1 MALNLS
7 GTSGITGAGIG
18 TIGPSGANVT
28 GVVTCTSVVS
38 SGAVSGTTGTFTS
51 NVAVTGVSTFTGDV
65 SFAGASY
72 NAMWDKSKN
81 ALVLNDNTQL
91 NFGTN
96 EDGDIYHDDDN
107 MIINNAKGKLMVRS
121 ASINIAGTSN
131 QKHIVSNTGVGVT
144 LFYNNSAR
152 FETTLEGTKTTG
164 VTTVTESG
172 TGNGMGCISAATVS
186 GGGNAG
192 YGFKTNDANRFAVTT
207 IGSAGAESLRVYD
220 DNNNAERLRV
230 DPSGRVLLNTTTEG
244 NESADDLTISSIS
257 GSGGITIRTG
267 DSSNGNVFFSDNTSG
282 AGEYSGFVQ
291 YAHTSDE
298 LILGANTDSIVKIH
312 DEHFNIYAKEGTLR
326 MNFGFTNALGGEL
339 SLYDDTG
346 SQKTRIT
353 GSTDTNHFFNNGGN
367 VLINSTSSAGT
378 GYAFES
384 YSSGAYNILAK
395 STDGNGGYHN
405 FTGQGST
412 GTITSYITHNGRG
425 YFEDGVQF
433 DTNGESLDS
442 YEEGTWTPT
451 IAFGGGTTGITYN
464 HQSGSTY
471 TKIGR
476 MVHIR
481 SYIMLSSKGSDTGNL
496 TMHGLPFNSSNLSG
510 GYTVLASWHTSME
523 IPGYKNIQCYIDT
536 NSTTIR
542 VHYYNESNGDASN
555 VTNTMVNNNTE
566 IMIAGSYVTSA

>member
-1 MALNLS
+1 D
-7 GTSGITGAGIG
+7 
-18 TIGPSGANVT
+18 
-28 GVVTCTSVVS
+28 VV
-38 SGAVSGTTGTFTS
+38 
-51 NVAVTGVSTFTGDV
+51 GVSTFAGRMNVNSSALFNEGLRVTAGVTTISGTSTFSDDV
-65 SFAGASY
+65 TFSGATSGRDVF
-72 NAMWDKSKN
+72 WDKSANTLLVKDN
-81 ALVLNDNTQL
+81 AFLNIGSGNDLQ
-91 NFGTN
+91 
-96 EDGDIYHDDDN
+96 IYHNSSNNHSYLSEQGGGSLVVLADDFYVQDTSTN
-107 MIINNAKGKLMVRS
+107 TMIKGTEGGNVELS
-121 ASINIAGTSN
+121 YNGT
-131 QKHIVSNTGVGVT
+131 KK
-144 LFYNNSAR
+144 

-267 DSSNGNVFFSDNTSG
+267 DTSNGNVFFSDNTSG

-291 YAHTSDE
+291 YAHPSDE
-298 LILGANTDSIVKIH
+298 LILGAGTDSIVKIH

-326 MNFGFTNALGGEL
+326 MNFGFTNSNGGEL

-433 DTNGESLDS
+433 DTNGETLDS

-451 IAFGGGTTGITYN
+451 IAFGGG
-464 HQSGSTY
+464 
-471 TKIGR
+471 
-476 MVHIR
+476 
-481 SYIMLSSKGSDTGNL
+481 
-496 TMHGLPFNSSNLSG
+496 
-510 GYTVLASWHTSME
+510 
-523 IPGYKNIQCYIDT
+523 
-536 NSTTIR
+536 
-542 VHYYNESNGDASN
+542 
-555 VTNTMVNNNTE
+555 
-566 IMIAGSYVTSA
+566 

>member
-1 MALNLS
+1 
-7 GTSGITGAGIG
+7 
-18 TIGPSGANVT
+18 
-28 GVVTCTSVVS
+28 
-38 SGAVSGTTGTFTS
+38 
-51 NVAVTGVSTFTGDV
+51 
-65 SFAGASY
+65 
-72 NAMWDKSKN
+72 
-81 ALVLNDNTQL
+81 
-91 NFGTN
+91 
-96 EDGDIYHDDDN
+96 
-107 MIINNAKGKLMVRS
+107 
-121 ASINIAGTSN
+121 
-131 QKHIVSNTGVGVT
+131 
-144 LFYNNSAR
+144 
-152 FETTLEGTKTTG
+152 
-164 VTTVTESG
+164 
-172 TGNGMGCISAATVS
+172 
-186 GGGNAG
+186 
-192 YGFKTNDANRFAVTT
+192 
-207 IGSAGAESLRVYD
+207 GSAGAESLRVYD

-367 VLINSTSSAGT
+367 VLINSTSSAGS

-433 DTNGESLDS
+433 DSSGETLAT
-442 YEEGTWTPT
+442 YEEGTFTPGVSST
-451 IAFGGGTTGITYN
+451 VLNSLSNPVFTTASYERRNGSYIKIGKLVYVTVEIVMHASTRNFETGASDSTAPACITGVFPFAR
-464 HQSGSTY
+464 STSTY
-471 TKIGR
+471 PRITPVAVSFAGDSAYTDHTLYAEAFNNFNPPALQL
-476 MVHIR
+476 MEP
-481 SYIMLSSKGSDTGNL
+481 GSN
-496 TMHGLPFNSSNLSG
+496 GLGFINVGEAFPSG
-510 GYTVLASWHTSME
+510 G
-523 IPGYKNIQCYIDT
+523 N
-536 NSTTIR
+536 IR
-542 VHYYNESNGDASN
+542 VAFTYIADA
-555 VTNTMVNNNTE
+555 
-566 IMIAGSYVTSA
+566 